1 MHATPVLSILG
12 LLLTI
17 LAGTMM
23 VPMMVD
29 VVMGDP
35 NWQAFAGAALVTGFV
50 GVSLWLSNQH
60 KNDRELGLKEA
71 FLLTNGAWM
80 LIGIFGA
87 FFLNVGV
94 EFFTSGAEAVLPPL
108 FQCSNSIID
117 AIWSA

>member
-17 LAGTMM
+17 LASTMM
-23 VPMMVD
+23 VPMLVD

-50 GVSLWLSNQH
+50 GVSLWLSNLH
-60 KNDRELGLKEA
+60 KNERELGLKEA

-80 LIGIFGA
+80 LIGFFGA
-87 FFLNVGV
+87 FPLYFSSLSLS
-94 EFFTSGAEAVLPPL
+94 FTDALFESVSGITTTGSTILTE
-108 FQCSNSIID
+108 I
-117 AIWSA
+117 